1 MHESASLATMS
12 SMSPWEIV
20 WICLSLVMAAT
31 ALTVSVLLWRE
42 RRHRLH
48 TQGRGL
54 PDAAAG
60 DAASS
65 PPPRRVV
72 AFVANP
78 SKPDVESLKEPVLAA
93 CRATGLEPLWI
104 ETTVED
110 PGVGQ
115 AREAV
120 AQGAEVVVA
129 TGGDGTVRAVA
140 EAMIGTG
147 VPMGLL
153 PVGTGNLLARNLD
166 IPVTDL
172 DEALTIALDGRDRS
186 IDVGWLE
193 VLEVPD
199 ADDDDADLAEVGS
212 KHLFTVI
219 GGVGFDA
226 AMVADTNSTLK
237 ARVGWMAYFAAGV
250 RHLHGRRLEASIQ
263 LDDQPPVTTR
273 LRTLLVGNCGRLPGG
288 ITLIPDA
295 VVDDGILDVAAIDT
309 RGGIAGWAQLFGDV
323 VLQGLGVKPVEL
335 PNRIGRID
343 HTQCR
348 SITARVRGGEQA
360 QVDGDIIGRASAIK
374 AWVEPGAL
382 LVRNPRRITIGR

>member
-1 MHESASLATMS
+1 MS

-20 WICLSLVMAAT
+20 WICLSLVMAAA
-31 ALTVSVLLWRE
+31 ALTVSILLWRE
-42 RRHRLH
+42 RRRAWRRPQAH
-48 TQGRGL
+48 GL
-54 PDAAAG
+54 PDGAAG
-60 DAASS
+60 DTAAS

-78 SKPDVESLKEPVLAA
+78 SKPDVGSLKEPVLAA

-104 ETTVED
+104 ETSVED

-120 AQGAEVVVA
+120 ARGAEVVIA

-140 EAMIGTG
+140 EAMVGTG
-147 VPMGLL
+147 IPMGLL

-166 IPVTDL
+166 IPVADL

-193 VLEVPD
+193 VLEAP
-199 ADDDDADLAEVGS
+199 APNDDEAEADLAEVGS

-237 ARVGWMAYFAAGV
+237 AKVGWMAYFAAGV

-295 VVDDGILDVAAIDT
+295 LVDDGILDIAAIDT
-309 RGGIAGWAQLFGDV
+309 RGGIAGWAQLFGEV
-323 VLQGLGVKPVEL
+323 VLQGLGVKTVEL

-348 SITARVRGGEQA
+348 SVTARIRGGEQA

-382 LVRNPRRITIGR
+382 VVRSPRRITIAR

>member
-1 MHESASLATMS
+1 MS

-20 WICLSLVMAAT
+20 WICLSLVMAAA
-31 ALTVSVLLWRE
+31 ALTVSILLWRE
-42 RRHRLH
+42 RRRAWRRPQAH
-48 TQGRGL
+48 GL
-54 PDAAAG
+54 PDGAAG
-60 DAASS
+60 DTAAS

-78 SKPDVESLKEPVLAA
+78 SKPDVGSLKEPVLAA

-104 ETTVED
+104 ETSVED

-120 AQGAEVVVA
+120 ARGAEVVIA

-140 EAMIGTG
+140 EAMVGTG
-147 VPMGLL
+147 IPMGLL

-193 VLEVPD
+193 VLEAP
-199 ADDDDADLAEVGS
+199 APNDDEGEADLAEVGS

-237 ARVGWMAYFAAGV
+237 AKVGWVAYFAAGV
-250 RHLHGRRLEASIQ
+250 RHLHGRRLEASIH

-295 VVDDGILDVAAIDT
+295 LVDDGTLDIAAIDT
-309 RGGIAGWAQLFGDV
+309 RGGIAGWAQLFGEV
-323 VLQGLGVKPVEL
+323 VLQGLGVKTVEL

-348 SITARVRGGEQA
+348 SVTARIRGGEQA

-382 LVRNPRRITIGR
+382 VVRSPRRITIAR

>member
-1 MHESASLATMS
+1 MNQ
-12 SMSPWEIV
+12 MSPWEIV

-31 ALTVSVLLWRE
+31 ALGIALVLWRD
-42 RRHRLH
+42 RRRPWRH
-48 TQGRGL
+48 QASSGL
-54 PDAAAG
+54 PDAATG
-60 DAASS
+60 DSAAA

-78 SKPDVESLKEPVLAA
+78 SKPDVASLKEPVLAA
-93 CRATGLEPLWI
+93 CRSHGLDPLWI

-120 AQGAEVVVA
+120 ERGAEVVVA

-166 IPVTDL
+166 ISVADL
-172 DEALTIALDGRDRS
+172 DDALTIALDGRDRA

-193 VLEVPD
+193 VLD
-199 ADDDDADLAEVGS
+199 APSVEDESTDKGQDPAEVGA

-219 GGVGFDA
+219 GGIGFDA
-226 AMVADTNSTLK
+226 AMVADTNSALK
-237 ARVGWMAYFAAGV
+237 AKVGWMAYFASGV
-250 RHLHGRRLEASIQ
+250 RHLHGKRLEVSIA
-263 LDDQPPVTTR
+263 LDDDPPVTTR

-295 VVDDGILDVAAIDT
+295 VVDDGILDIAAIDT
-309 RGGIAGWAQLFGDV
+309 RGGIAGWAQLFGEV
-323 VLQGLGVKPVEL
+323 VMQGLGMRPVEL
-335 PNRIGRID
+335 PTKIGRID

-348 SITARVRGGEQA
+348 SVTVRVRGGEQA
-360 QVDGDIIGRASAIK
+360 QVDGDIIGRASAIR

-382 LVRNPRRITIGR
+382 LVRSPRRISLVR

>member
-1 MHESASLATMS
+1 MS

-20 WICLSLVMAAT
+20 WICLSLVMAAA
-31 ALTVSVLLWRE
+31 ALTVSILLWRE
-42 RRHRLH
+42 RRRAWRRPQAH
-48 TQGRGL
+48 GL
-54 PDAAAG
+54 PDGAAG
-60 DAASS
+60 DTAAS

-78 SKPDVESLKEPVLAA
+78 SKPDVGSLKEPVLAA

-104 ETTVED
+104 ETSVED

-120 AQGAEVVVA
+120 AQGAEVVIA

-140 EAMIGTG
+140 EAMVGTG

-166 IPVTDL
+166 IPVADL

-193 VLEVPD
+193 VLEAP
-199 ADDDDADLAEVGS
+199 APNDDEAEADLAEVGS

-237 ARVGWMAYFAAGV
+237 AKVGWMAYFAAGV

-295 VVDDGILDVAAIDT
+295 LVDDGTLDIAAIDT
-309 RGGIAGWAQLFGDV
+309 RGGIAGWAQLFGEV
-323 VLQGLGVKPVEL
+323 VLQGLGVKTVEL

-348 SITARVRGGEQA
+348 SVTARIRGGEQA

-382 LVRNPRRITIGR
+382 VVRSPRRVTIAR

>member
-1 MHESASLATMS
+1 MS

-20 WICLSLVMAAT
+20 WICLSLVMAAA
-31 ALTVSVLLWRE
+31 ALTVSILLWRE
-42 RRHRLH
+42 RRRAWRRPQAH
-48 TQGRGL
+48 GL
-54 PDAAAG
+54 PDGAAG
-60 DAASS
+60 DTAAS

-78 SKPDVESLKEPVLAA
+78 SKPDVGSLKEPVLAA

-104 ETTVED
+104 ETSVED

-120 AQGAEVVVA
+120 AQGAEVVIA

-140 EAMIGTG
+140 EAMVGTG
-147 VPMGLL
+147 IPMGLL

-193 VLEVPD
+193 VLEAP
-199 ADDDDADLAEVGS
+199 APNDDEAEADLAEVGS

-237 ARVGWMAYFAAGV
+237 AKVGWMAYFAAGV

-295 VVDDGILDVAAIDT
+295 LVDDGTLDIAAIDT
-309 RGGIAGWAQLFGDV
+309 RGGIAGWAQLFGEV
-323 VLQGLGVKPVEL
+323 VLQGLGVKTVEL

-348 SITARVRGGEQA
+348 SVTARIRGGEQA

-382 LVRNPRRITIGR
+382 VVRSPRRITIAR

>member
-1 MHESASLATMS
+1 MS

-20 WICLSLVMAAT
+20 WICLSLVMAAA
-31 ALTVSVLLWRE
+31 ALTVSILLWRE
-42 RRHRLH
+42 RRRAWRRPQAH
-48 TQGRGL
+48 GL
-54 PDAAAG
+54 PDGAAG
-60 DAASS
+60 DTAAS

-78 SKPDVESLKEPVLAA
+78 SKPDVGSLKEPVLAA

-104 ETTVED
+104 ETSVED

-120 AQGAEVVVA
+120 ARGAEVVIA

-140 EAMIGTG
+140 EAMVGTG

-193 VLEVPD
+193 VLEVPAPND
-199 ADDDDADLAEVGS
+199 DVDEADRAEVGS

-237 ARVGWMAYFAAGV
+237 AKVGWMAYFAAGV

-295 VVDDGILDVAAIDT
+295 LVDDGILDIAAIDT
-309 RGGIAGWAQLFGDV
+309 RGGIAGWAQLFGEV
-323 VLQGLGVKPVEL
+323 VLQGLGVKTVEL

-348 SITARVRGGEQA
+348 SVTARIRGGEQA

-382 LVRNPRRITIGR
+382 VVRSPRRITIAR

>member
-1 MHESASLATMS
+1 MS

-20 WICLSLVMAAT
+20 WICLSLVMAAA
-31 ALTVSVLLWRE
+31 ALTVSILLWRE
-42 RRHRLH
+42 RRRAWRRPQAH
-48 TQGRGL
+48 GL
-54 PDAAAG
+54 PDGAAG
-60 DAASS
+60 DTAAS

-78 SKPDVESLKEPVLAA
+78 SKPDVGSLKEPVLAA

-104 ETTVED
+104 ETSVED

-120 AQGAEVVVA
+120 ARGAEVVIA

-140 EAMIGTG
+140 EAMVGTG
-147 VPMGLL
+147 IPMGLL

-166 IPVTDL
+166 IPVADL

-193 VLEVPD
+193 VLEAP
-199 ADDDDADLAEVGS
+199 APNDDEAEADLAEVGS

-237 ARVGWMAYFAAGV
+237 AKVGWMAYFAAGV

-295 VVDDGILDVAAIDT
+295 LVDDGTLDIAAIDT
-309 RGGIAGWAQLFGDV
+309 RGGIAGWAQLFGEV
-323 VLQGLGVKPVEL
+323 VLQGLGVKTVEL

-348 SITARVRGGEQA
+348 SVTARIRGGEQA

-382 LVRNPRRITIGR
+382 VVRSPRRVTIAR

>member
-1 MHESASLATMS
+1 MS

-20 WICLSLVMAAT
+20 WICLSLVMAAA
-31 ALTVSVLLWRE
+31 ALTVSILLWRE
-42 RRHRLH
+42 RRRPWRRPQAH
-48 TQGRGL
+48 GL
-54 PDAAAG
+54 PDGAAG
-60 DAASS
+60 DAAAS

-78 SKPDVESLKEPVLAA
+78 SKPDVASLKDPVLAA

-104 ETTVED
+104 ETSVED

-120 AQGAEVVVA
+120 AQGAEVVIA

-140 EAMIGTG
+140 EAMVGTG
-147 VPMGLL
+147 IPMGLL

-193 VLEVPD
+193 VLEVP
-199 ADDDDADLAEVGS
+199 APNDDVDEADLAEVGS

-237 ARVGWMAYFAAGV
+237 AKVGWMAYFAAGV

-295 VVDDGILDVAAIDT
+295 LVDDGILDIAAIDT
-309 RGGIAGWAQLFGDV
+309 RGGIAGWAQLFGEV
-323 VLQGLGVKPVEL
+323 VLQGLGVKTVEL

-348 SITARVRGGEQA
+348 SVTARIRGGEQA

-382 LVRNPRRITIGR
+382 VVRSPRRITIAR

>member
-1 MHESASLATMS
+1 MS
-12 SMSPWEIV
+12 TMSPWEIV

-42 RRHRLH
+42 RHHRLH
-48 TQGRGL
+48 ARAQGL

-60 DAASS
+60 DPAAT

-78 SKPDVESLKEPVLAA
+78 SKPDVASLKEPVLAA
-93 CRATGLEPLWI
+93 CRATGLDPLWI
-104 ETTVED
+104 ETSVED

-120 AQGAEVVVA
+120 AQGAEVVIA

-140 EAMIGTG
+140 EAMVGTG
-147 VPMGLL
+147 VPMALL

-193 VLEVPD
+193 VLD
-199 ADDDDADLAEVGS
+199 APAPRDEDDDVAEVG
-212 KHLFTVI
+212 KTHLFTVI

-237 ARVGWMAYFAAGV
+237 AKVGWMAYFAAGV

-263 LDDQPPVTTR
+263 LDDEPPVSTR

-323 VLQGLGVKPVEL
+323 VLQGLGIKPVEL

-382 LVRNPRRITIGR
+382 IVRNPRRITIGR

>member
-1 MHESASLATMS
+1 MS

-20 WICLSLVMAAT
+20 WICLSLVMAAA
-31 ALTVSVLLWRE
+31 ALTVSILLWRE
-42 RRHRLH
+42 RRRAWRRPQAH
-48 TQGRGL
+48 GL
-54 PDAAAG
+54 PDGAAG
-60 DAASS
+60 DTAAS

-78 SKPDVESLKEPVLAA
+78 SKPDVGSLKEPVLAA

-104 ETTVED
+104 ETSVED

-120 AQGAEVVVA
+120 ARGAEVVIA

-140 EAMIGTG
+140 EAMVGTG

-166 IPVTDL
+166 IPVADL

-193 VLEVPD
+193 VLEAP
-199 ADDDDADLAEVGS
+199 APNDDEAEADLAEVGS

-237 ARVGWMAYFAAGV
+237 AKVGWMAYFAAGV

-295 VVDDGILDVAAIDT
+295 LVDDGTLDIAAIDT
-309 RGGIAGWAQLFGDV
+309 RGGIAGWAQLFGEV
-323 VLQGLGVKPVEL
+323 VLQGLGVKTVEL

-348 SITARVRGGEQA
+348 SVTARIRGGEQA

-382 LVRNPRRITIGR
+382 VVRSPRRITIAR

>member
-1 MHESASLATMS
+1 MS

-20 WICLSLVMAAT
+20 WICLSLVMAAA
-31 ALTVSVLLWRE
+31 ALTVSILLWRE
-42 RRHRLH
+42 RRRAWRRPQAH
-48 TQGRGL
+48 GL
-54 PDAAAG
+54 PDGAAG
-60 DAASS
+60 DTAAS

-78 SKPDVESLKEPVLAA
+78 SKPDVGSLKEPVLAA

-104 ETTVED
+104 ETSVED

-120 AQGAEVVVA
+120 ARGAEVVIA

-140 EAMIGTG
+140 EAMVGTG

-166 IPVTDL
+166 IPVADL

-193 VLEVPD
+193 VLEAP
-199 ADDDDADLAEVGS
+199 APNDDEAEADLAEVGS

-237 ARVGWMAYFAAGV
+237 AKVGWMAYFAAGV

-295 VVDDGILDVAAIDT
+295 LVDDGTLDIAAIDT
-309 RGGIAGWAQLFGDV
+309 RGGIAGWAQLFGEV
-323 VLQGLGVKPVEL
+323 VLQGLGVKTVEL

-348 SITARVRGGEQA
+348 SVTARIRGGEQA

-382 LVRNPRRITIGR
+382 VVRSPRRVTIAR

>member
-1 MHESASLATMS
+1 
-12 SMSPWEIV
+12 MSPWEIV

-31 ALTVSVLLWRE
+31 ALTVSILLWRE
-42 RRHRLH
+42 RRRPWRRSQAH
-48 TQGRGL
+48 GL
-54 PDAAAG
+54 PDGAAG
-60 DAASS
+60 DEAAS

-78 SKPDVESLKEPVLAA
+78 SKPDVASLKEPVLAA

-104 ETTVED
+104 ETSVED

-140 EAMIGTG
+140 EAMVGTG

-193 VLEVPD
+193 VLEAPAPD
-199 ADDDDADLAEVGS
+199 GDEDEADLAEVGS

-237 ARVGWMAYFAAGV
+237 AKVGWMAYFAAGV

-263 LDDQPPVTTR
+263 LDDQPAVTTR

-295 VVDDGILDVAAIDT
+295 VVDDGILDIAAIDT
-309 RGGIAGWAQLFGDV
+309 RGGIAGWAQLFGEV
-323 VLQGLGVKPVEL
+323 VLQGLGVKTVEL

-348 SITARVRGGEQA
+348 SVTARIRGGEQA

-382 LVRNPRRITIGR
+382 VVRNPRRITLAR

>member
-1 MHESASLATMS
+1 MS

-20 WICLSLVMAAT
+20 WICLSLVMAAA
-31 ALTVSVLLWRE
+31 ALTVSILLWRE
-42 RRHRLH
+42 RRRAWRRPQAH
-48 TQGRGL
+48 GL
-54 PDAAAG
+54 PDGAAG
-60 DAASS
+60 DTAAS

-78 SKPDVESLKEPVLAA
+78 SKPDVGSLKEPVLAA

-104 ETTVED
+104 ETSVED

-120 AQGAEVVVA
+120 ARGAEVVIA

-140 EAMIGTG
+140 EAMVGTG
-147 VPMGLL
+147 IPMGLL

-166 IPVTDL
+166 IPVADL

-193 VLEVPD
+193 VLEAP
-199 ADDDDADLAEVGS
+199 APNDDEAEADLAEVGS

-237 ARVGWMAYFAAGV
+237 AKVGWMAYFAAGV

-295 VVDDGILDVAAIDT
+295 LVDDGTLDIAAIDT
-309 RGGIAGWAQLFGDV
+309 RGGIAGWAQLFGEV
-323 VLQGLGVKPVEL
+323 VLQGLGVKTVEL

-348 SITARVRGGEQA
+348 SVTARIRGGEQA

-382 LVRNPRRITIGR
+382 VVRSPRRITIAR

>member
-1 MHESASLATMS
+1 MS

-20 WICLSLVMAAT
+20 WICLSLVMAAA
-31 ALTVSVLLWRE
+31 ALTVSILLWRE
-42 RRHRLH
+42 RRRAWRRPQAH
-48 TQGRGL
+48 GL
-54 PDAAAG
+54 PDGAAG
-60 DAASS
+60 DTAAS

-78 SKPDVESLKEPVLAA
+78 SKPDVGSLKEPVLAA

-104 ETTVED
+104 ETSVED

-120 AQGAEVVVA
+120 ARGAEVVIA

-140 EAMIGTG
+140 EAMVGTG
-147 VPMGLL
+147 IPMGLL

-166 IPVTDL
+166 IPVADL

-193 VLEVPD
+193 VLEAP
-199 ADDDDADLAEVGS
+199 APNDDVDEADLAEVGS

-237 ARVGWMAYFAAGV
+237 AKVGWMAYFAAGV

-295 VVDDGILDVAAIDT
+295 LVDDGTLDIAAIDT
-309 RGGIAGWAQLFGDV
+309 RGGIAGWAQLFGEV
-323 VLQGLGVKPVEL
+323 VLQGLGVKTVEL

-348 SITARVRGGEQA
+348 SVTARIRGGEQA

-382 LVRNPRRITIGR
+382 VVRSPRRITIAR

>member
-1 MHESASLATMS
+1 MS

-20 WICLSLVMAAT
+20 WICLSLVMAAA
-31 ALTVSVLLWRE
+31 ALTVSILLWRE
-42 RRHRLH
+42 RRRAWRRPQAH
-48 TQGRGL
+48 GL
-54 PDAAAG
+54 PDGAAG
-60 DAASS
+60 DTVAS

-78 SKPDVESLKEPVLAA
+78 SKPDVGSLKEPVLAA

-104 ETTVED
+104 ETSVED

-120 AQGAEVVVA
+120 AQGAEVVIA

-140 EAMIGTG
+140 EAMVGTG

-166 IPVTDL
+166 IPVADL

-193 VLEVPD
+193 VLEAP
-199 ADDDDADLAEVGS
+199 APNDDEAEADLAEVGS

-237 ARVGWMAYFAAGV
+237 AKVGWMAYFAAGV

-295 VVDDGILDVAAIDT
+295 LVDDGTLDIAAIDT
-309 RGGIAGWAQLFGDV
+309 RGGIAGWAQLFGEV
-323 VLQGLGVKPVEL
+323 VLQGLGVKTVEL

-348 SITARVRGGEQA
+348 SVTARIRGGEQA

-382 LVRNPRRITIGR
+382 VVRSPRRITIAR

>member
-1 MHESASLATMS
+1 MS

-20 WICLSLVMAAT
+20 WICLSLVMAAA
-31 ALTVSVLLWRE
+31 ALTVSILLWRE
-42 RRHRLH
+42 RRRAWRRPQAH
-48 TQGRGL
+48 GL
-54 PDAAAG
+54 PDGAAG
-60 DAASS
+60 DTAAS

-78 SKPDVESLKEPVLAA
+78 SKPDVGSLKEPVLAA

-104 ETTVED
+104 ETSVED

-120 AQGAEVVVA
+120 ARGAEVVIA

-140 EAMIGTG
+140 EAMVGTG

-166 IPVTDL
+166 IPVADL

-193 VLEVPD
+193 VLEAP
-199 ADDDDADLAEVGS
+199 APNDDEAEADLAEVGS

-237 ARVGWMAYFAAGV
+237 AKVGWMAYFAAGV
-250 RHLHGRRLEASIQ
+250 RHLHGRRLEVSIQ
-263 LDDQPPVTTR
+263 LDDQPAVTTR

-295 VVDDGILDVAAIDT
+295 LVDDGTLDIAAIDT
-309 RGGIAGWAQLFGDV
+309 RGGIAGWAQLFGEV
-323 VLQGLGVKPVEL
+323 VLQGLGVKTVEL

-348 SITARVRGGEQA
+348 SVTARIRGGEQA

-382 LVRNPRRITIGR
+382 VVRSPRRVTIAR

>member
-1 MHESASLATMS
+1 MS
-12 SMSPWEIV
+12 STSPWEIV

-42 RRHRLH
+42 RHHRLH
-48 TQGRGL
+48 ATAQGL

-60 DAASS
+60 DPAAT

-78 SKPDVESLKEPVLAA
+78 SKPDVASLKEPVLAA
-93 CRATGLEPLWI
+93 CRATGLDPLWI
-104 ETTVED
+104 ETSVED

-120 AQGAEVVVA
+120 AQGAEVVIA

-140 EAMIGTG
+140 EAMVGTG

-193 VLEVPD
+193 VLDAPAPRDEDDEV
-199 ADDDDADLAEVGS
+199 AEVG
-212 KHLFTVI
+212 KTHLFTVI

-250 RHLHGRRLEASIQ
+250 RHLHGRRLEASIE
-263 LDDQPPVTTR
+263 LDDEPPVSTR

-323 VLQGLGVKPVEL
+323 VLQGLGIKPVEL

-382 LVRNPRRITIGR
+382 IVRNPRRITIGR

>member
-1 MHESASLATMS
+1 MS

-20 WICLSLVMAAT
+20 WICLSLVMAAA
-31 ALTVSVLLWRE
+31 ALTVSILLWRE
-42 RRHRLH
+42 RRRAWRRPQAH
-48 TQGRGL
+48 GL
-54 PDAAAG
+54 PDGAAG
-60 DAASS
+60 DTAAS

-78 SKPDVESLKEPVLAA
+78 SKPDVGSLKEPVLAA

-104 ETTVED
+104 ETSVED

-120 AQGAEVVVA
+120 ARGAEVVIA

-140 EAMIGTG
+140 EAMVGTG
-147 VPMGLL
+147 IPMGLL

-166 IPVTDL
+166 IPVADL

-193 VLEVPD
+193 VLEAP
-199 ADDDDADLAEVGS
+199 APNDDEAEADLAEVGS

-237 ARVGWMAYFAAGV
+237 AKVGWMAYFAAGV
-250 RHLHGRRLEASIQ
+250 RHLHGRRLEASIH

-273 LRTLLVGNCGRLPGG
+273 LRTLLVGTCGRLPGG

-295 VVDDGILDVAAIDT
+295 LVDDGTLDIAAIDT
-309 RGGIAGWAQLFGDV
+309 RGGIAGWAQLFGEV
-323 VLQGLGVKPVEL
+323 VLQGLGVKTVEL

-348 SITARVRGGEQA
+348 SVTARIRGGEQA

-382 LVRNPRRITIGR
+382 VVRSPRRITIAR